1 LNAKLSYKLD
11 PNNNLFLSGYFG
23 RDVFSLNKSFT
34 NIYGNSILNLRWN
47 HLFSDKL
54 FSNLSL
60 IYSDYYYGLDLDFVG
75 FKWDSG
81 IKNIKYDF
89 KNISDKFKLNYGV
102 NAIYYDFNPGTIK
115 PSNSE
120 SGINFDQL
128 IKNMLLNL
136 LYT

>member
-1 LNAKLSYKLD
+1 MPLSYKLD

-81 IKNIKYDF
+81 IKNYNIKYDF
-89 KNISDKFKLNYGV
+89 KITSLINLN
-102 NAIYYDFNPGTIK
+102 
-115 PSNSE
+115 
-120 SGINFDQL
+120 
-128 IKNMLLNL
+128 
-136 LYT
+136 